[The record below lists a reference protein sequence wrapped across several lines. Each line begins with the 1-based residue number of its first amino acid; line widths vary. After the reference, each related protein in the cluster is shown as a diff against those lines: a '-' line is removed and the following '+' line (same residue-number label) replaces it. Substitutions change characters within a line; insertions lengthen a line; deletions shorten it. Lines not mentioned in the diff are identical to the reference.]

1 MYFNVAGEKTK
12 DGCRIKSGMT
22 FLICHPWQPTCSTC
36 IKGSPRLKR
45 PMFSARVSWRRRT
58 VPAVQPDM
66 CGVITTLSSAAKSNF
81 DGAHSLC
88 VGVGYWY
95 QVSITAPPI

>member
-12 DGCRIKSGMT
+12 DGCRIKSGVT
-22 FLICHPWQPTCSTC
+22 VLVCHPGPPTCSTW

-45 PMFSARVSWRRRT
+45 PMFSASVSWRRRT
-58 VPAVQPDM
+58 VPAVHPDM
-66 CGVITTLSSAAKSNF
+66 CGVISTLSSPAKSNVE
-81 DGAHSLC
+81 GAHSLC

-95 QVSITAPPI
+95 QVSMTAPAI